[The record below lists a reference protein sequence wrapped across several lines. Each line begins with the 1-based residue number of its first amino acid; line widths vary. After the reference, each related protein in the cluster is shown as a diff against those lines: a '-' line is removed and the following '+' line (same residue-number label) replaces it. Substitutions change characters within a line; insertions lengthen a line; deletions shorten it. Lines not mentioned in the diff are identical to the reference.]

1 MSLGVTSSVVPSI
14 GFAISASQS
23 GRTSLPVSPAL
34 YIYSHFRHVSG
45 VPAPEG
51 TRGVAISKLKIL
63 DSLIEQLNR
72 FKKQGKIEPGFGEE
86 SEEQLDILIGQYEQQ
101 LRQLQ
106 AANIAMPYNTASPAA
121 TGAVFNLVA

>member
-1 MSLGVTSSVVPSI
+1 
-14 GFAISASQS
+14 
-23 GRTSLPVSPAL
+23 VSPAL